1 MRIAWIG
8 FHTEGLPALRHL
20 LQNGIKLEAVITLH
34 PELAAQKS
42 GAEDYSALCREHAVP
57 LHFVRNIND
66 ADALQILRSLALDL
80 LFVIGWTQI
89 LRAAALQTAKLGAVG
104 AHASLLPHNRGRAP
118 INWALIKG
126 EKQTGNSL
134 MWLADGVDTGNII
147 EQTVFAITPY
157 DTCATLYQR
166 VAESNRDMI
175 WRLLVRLQ
183 AGERPGTPQPHT
195 DEPSLPGRKPEDGL
209 INWQG
214 NGAQIYNFIRALTRP
229 YPGAFSWL
237 ENERWRIWKA
247 AVLPGAA
254 YHAAQAG
261 EILGSVFN
269 PEDAACGQTVACEH
283 GAIIL
288 LEIENDRGEILVG
301 RDLSARDWHGKVWRN
316 GPRSNLQD
324 PEP

>member
-1 MRIAWIG
+1 MALRIAWVG

-20 LQNGIKLEAVITLH
+20 LHHGVKLEAVLTLH
-34 PELAAQKS
+34 PELAAKKS
-42 GAEDYSALCREHAVP
+42 GAEDYIALCREHGVP

-66 ADALQILRSLALDL
+66 EDALQLLRGLALDL

-89 LRAAALQTAKLGAVG
+89 LRGEALQTAKLGVVG

-134 MWLADGVDTGNII
+134 MWLADGVDTGALLD
-147 EQTVFAITPY
+147 QTGFTITPY

-175 WRLLVRLQ
+175 WRLLLRLKN
-183 AGERPGTPQPHT
+183 GERPGIPQPHS
-195 DEPSLPGRKPEDGL
+195 EELPLPGRKPEDGL
-209 INWQG
+209 LDWHNES
-214 NGAQIYNFIRALTRP
+214 AQVYNFIRALTRP

-237 ENERWRIWKA
+237 NNERWRIWKA
-247 AVLPGAA
+247 ALLPGD
-254 YHAAQAG
+254 YTAQAG
-261 EILGSVFN
+261 EILGAVFS
-269 PEDAACGQTVACEH
+269 PEDAACGQVVACRR

-288 LEIENDRGEILVG
+288 HELENDHGEILTG
-301 RDLSARDWHGKVWRN
+301 RDLSTRDWKGKIWGITPQRE
-316 GPRSNLQD
+316 S
-324 PEP
+324 